1 MCMLLGVYPRFW
13 QGAISALNLYLNS
26 FELTLKNNIVSLS
39 FKKYYLFF
47 SIFGCAGSSWLRGFS
62 LVAVSRGATL
72 PCGVRA
78 SQCGGFSYC
87 RA

>member
-1 MCMLLGVYPRFW
+1 MLLVVYPRFW

-47 SIFGCAGSSWLRGFS
+47 LFLAALGLHCCVGF
-62 LVAVSRGATL
+62 L
-72 PCGVRA
+72 
-78 SQCGGFSYC
+78 
-87 RA
+87 